1 MTDEFLED
9 FPFACN
15 ICLRS
20 LTDTRYKCLNCADFD
35 LCEEVNTLSLSNF
48 LAFRQLAVVL
58 T

>member
-15 ICLRS
+15 ICVRS

-35 LCEEVNTLSLSNF
+35 LCEEVNTL
-48 LAFRQLAVVL
+48 
-58 T
+58 